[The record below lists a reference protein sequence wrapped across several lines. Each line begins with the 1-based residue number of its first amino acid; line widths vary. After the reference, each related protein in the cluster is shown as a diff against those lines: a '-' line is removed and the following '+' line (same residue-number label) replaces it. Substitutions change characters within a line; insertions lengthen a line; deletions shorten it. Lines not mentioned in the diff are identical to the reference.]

1 MPSEQHANDY
11 GRSRSP
17 TRPVRFDNDDLEKV
31 LKYRTRFRTLW
42 MGFHSRQPP
51 SKLSVQ
57 DQTLRKVK
65 AFFLSGE
72 QLSGPNE
79 EIAVFL
85 L

>member
-1 MPSEQHANDY
+1 
-11 GRSRSP
+11 
-17 TRPVRFDNDDLEKV
+17 
-31 LKYRTRFRTLW
+31 